1 MLATQLKPSDTFL
14 MFFLFLYFMT
24 TYPTYLCDAD
34 IDIFICIYV
43 HFCVAFSPCT
53 FHFDFHHGLVQNLT
67 CVTNILIH
75 LKLFRTQYLECVY
88 VAVCICCIL
97 SSLIASIVSPAC
109 ISFCFIFF
117 ILYSLFL
124 FFSSFFS
131 LAVALQCIQ

>member
-88 VAVCICCIL
+88 VAVCICCLL
-97 SSLIASIVSPAC
+97 SSLIASIVSPAVFR
-109 ISFCFIFF
+109 SVLFYFLFF
-117 ILYSLFL
+117 ILYFY
-124 FFSSFFS
+124 FFHRFFP
-131 LAVALQCIQ
+131 